1 MQVDNKLAT
10 AKKETKVKEVSNVS
24 SSLFR
29 NDLQESLSRNHI
41 LPSALSTFQRILLT
55 TDGTV
60 TDILESYLFEQIRV
74 IKLSE
79 KLVSLDKEL
88 PSVDLKSGAE
98 IILRKVLLQGKISR
112 KNAIYAESIVVP
124 GNMEEKFRRA
134 LLETKVPIGKIWFE
148 QKVETF
154 KEILDSK
161 KELAGE
167 LANYFD
173 IEPSDEM
180 FSRTYRVV
188 TNNKPV
194 LIITEKFPES
204 YFKTNF

>member
-1 MQVDNKLAT
+1 MKVSSKLST
-10 AKKETKVKEVSNVS
+10 PTSEKEVNNVS

-29 NDLQESLSRNHI
+29 SDLQESLTRNHI
-41 LPSALSTFQRILLT
+41 APSDLSTFQRILLT

-60 TDILESYLFEQIRV
+60 SDILESYLFEQIRV
-74 IKLSE
+74 IKLYE
-79 KLVSLDKEL
+79 KLVSLDQEL
-88 PSVDLKSGAE
+88 PFIGLKEGTE
-98 IILRKVLLQGKISR
+98 VIVRKVLLQGKISR

-167 LANYFD
+167 LANHFD

-180 FSRTYRVV
+180 LSRTYRVV

-194 LIITEKFPES
+194 MTITEKFPES
-204 YFKTNF
+204 YFKTSF

>member
-1 MQVDNKLAT
+1 MQVSNKLAT
-10 AKKETKVKEVSNVS
+10 ANKDTKVKNVSNVS

-29 NDLQESLSRNHI
+29 DDLQESLSRNHI

-79 KLVSLDKEL
+79 KLVSLDREL
-88 PSVDLKSGAE
+88 PSMDLKEGTE
-98 IILRKVLLQGKISR
+98 VILRKVLLQGKISR
-112 KNAIYAESIVVP
+112 KNAIYAESIVIP
-124 GNMEEKFRRA
+124 GNMEERFRKA

-167 LANYFD
+167 LADYFD

-180 FSRTYRVV
+180 LSRTYRVV

-194 LIITEKFPES
+194 LTITEKFPES

>member
-1 MQVDNKLAT
+1 MKFSHQSLSTVVDKT
-10 AKKETKVKEVSNVS
+10 KEAKVANP
-24 SSLFR
+24 LFR
-29 NDLQESLSRNHI
+29 NSDRELLNRAHI
-41 LPSALSTFQRILLT
+41 SPSSLSTFQRILLT

-79 KLVSLDKEL
+79 KLVLLDRQL
-88 PSVDLKSGAE
+88 PSMGLTEGTEV
-98 IILRKVLLQGKISR
+98 IVRKVLLQGKISR
-112 KNAIYAESIVVP
+112 KNVVYAESIVVP

-161 KELAGE
+161 KEPAE
-167 LANYFD
+167 DLANHFN
-173 IEPSDEM
+173 IKPSDEM
-180 FSRTYRVV
+180 LSRTYRVV
-188 TNNKPV
+188 TSGKPV
-194 LIITEKFPES
+194 MTITEKFPES
-204 YFKTNF
+204 YFQTHF

>member
-1 MQVDNKLAT
+1 MVASNGYISAVIDVKQK
-10 AKKETKVKEVSNVS
+10 TK
-24 SSLFR
+24 
-29 NDLQESLSRNHI
+29 SLSNFSQRNTQEDSNHNHI
-41 LPSALSTFQRILLT
+41 APSALSTFQRILLT

-79 KLVSLDKEL
+79 KLVSLDREV
-88 PSVDLKSGAE
+88 PSVDLKEGTE
-98 IILRKVLLQGKISR
+98 VIIRKVLLQGKISR
-112 KNAIYAESIVVP
+112 KNVIYAESIIVP
-124 GNMEEKFRRA
+124 ENMEERFSKA

-161 KELAGE
+161 KELVGD
-167 LANYFD
+167 LADYFG

-188 TNNKPV
+188 TNGKPV
-194 LIITEKFPES
+194 MIITEKFPES
-204 YFKTNF
+204 YFQTNF

>member
-1 MQVDNKLAT
+1 MKVSHESLSTVADE
-10 AKKETKVKEVSNVS
+10 KKESKIS
-24 SSLFR
+24 SPLFR
-29 NDLQESLSRNHI
+29 NDLQESLTRNHI
-41 LPSALSTFQRILLT
+41 APSALSTFQRILLT

-79 KLVSLDKEL
+79 KLVLLDREL
-88 PSVDLKSGAE
+88 PLIGLKEGTE
-98 IILRKVLLQGKISR
+98 VIVRKVLLQGKISR

-124 GNMEEKFRRA
+124 ENMEEKFRKA

-161 KELAGE
+161 KELAGD
-167 LANYFD
+167 LADYFG

-180 FSRTYRVV
+180 LSRTYRVV
-188 TNNKPV
+188 TNGKPV
-194 LIITEKFPES
+194 MTITEKFPES

>member
-1 MQVDNKLAT
+1 MKVSNKYLST
-10 AKKETKVKEVSNVS
+10 VTDEKKESKVFG
-24 SSLFR
+24 SLFR
-29 NDLQESLSRNHI
+29 NDLQESLTCNHI
-41 LPSALSTFQRILLT
+41 APSALSTFQRILLT

-79 KLVSLDKEL
+79 KLVALDREL
-88 PSVDLKSGAE
+88 PSMGLKEGTE
-98 IILRKVLLQGKISR
+98 VIVRKVLLQGKISR
-112 KNAIYAESIVVP
+112 KNVIYAESIVVP

-161 KELAGE
+161 KELAGD
-167 LANYFD
+167 LANHFN
-173 IEPSDEM
+173 IESSDEM
-180 FSRTYRVV
+180 LSRTYRVV
-188 TNNKPV
+188 TNGKKV
-194 LIITEKFPES
+194 MTITEKFPES
-204 YFKTNF
+204 YFQTNF

>member
-1 MQVDNKLAT
+1 MQVSNKSLVTAT
-10 AKKETKVKEVSNVS
+10 DEKQVSKGS

-29 NDLQESLSRNHI
+29 NDLQESLTRNHI
-41 LPSALSTFQRILLT
+41 APSALSTFQRILLT

-88 PSVDLKSGAE
+88 PSMDLKAGTE
-98 IILRKVLLQGKISR
+98 VILRRVLLQGKISR
-112 KNAIYAESIVVP
+112 KNVIYAESIIVP

-167 LANYFD
+167 LGNYFS

-194 LIITEKFPES
+194 MTITEKFPES

>member
-1 MQVDNKLAT
+1 MKPSNRPLSTTVDAKNKQ
-10 AKKETKVKEVSNVS
+10 KVPDNFARVY
-24 SSLFR
+24 
-29 NDLQESLSRNHI
+29 LQNNFKHDHI
-41 LPSALSTFQRILLT
+41 APSALSTFQRILLT

-79 KLVSLDKEL
+79 KLVSLDREL
-88 PSVDLKSGAE
+88 PSMDLKEGTE
-98 IILRKVLLQGKISR
+98 VIVRKVLLQGKISR

-161 KELAGE
+161 KELAGD
-167 LANYFD
+167 LANYFN

-180 FSRTYRVV
+180 LYRTYRVV
-188 TNNKPV
+188 TSGKPV
-194 LIITEKFPES
+194 MTITEKFPES

>member
-1 MQVDNKLAT
+1 MQVSNKSLVTAT
-10 AKKETKVKEVSNVS
+10 DEKQVSKGS

-29 NDLQESLSRNHI
+29 NDLQESLTRNHI
-41 LPSALSTFQRILLT
+41 APSALSTFQRILLT

-88 PSVDLKSGAE
+88 PSMDLKAGTE
-98 IILRKVLLQGKISR
+98 VILRRVLLQGKISR
-112 KNAIYAESIVVP
+112 KNVIYAESIIVP

-161 KELAGE
+161 KESAGE
-167 LANYFD
+167 LANYFS

-194 LIITEKFPES
+194 MTITEKFPES